1 MKRRRY
7 SLWAAI
13 VSMLLIAGCGQ
24 QAAPAPQPDSA
35 GAPGPSAEQPPT
47 AAETR
52 QTISVFY
59 ADSDLLQLQEEKR
72 EISYTDDL
80 DKYKKAIALLE
91 SPEQTETHFPLWS
104 GFGYHSVTFDNG
116 QLTIDADSQ
125 NVYNLGSGGE
135 GMALEALQKTL
146 FQFPEVESIA
156 ILEDGKQVETLM
168 GHVEITE
175 PFTRE

>member
-1 MKRRRY
+1 MKLRFQA
-7 SLWAAI
+7 LGAAI
-13 VSMLLIAGCGQ
+13 FSVLLLAGCGQ
-24 QAAPAPQPDSA
+24 QAAPSPQPDSA
-35 GAPGPSAEQPPT
+35 GGSGASVGQPST

-72 EISYTDDL
+72 EISYTDDV

-91 SPEQTETHFPLWS
+91 SPEQTETHFPLWNN
-104 GFGYHSVTFDNG
+104 FHYHSVTFANG
-116 QLTIDADSQ
+116 QVTIDADGQ
-125 NVYNLGSGGE
+125 NVYNLGSSGE
-135 GMALEALQKTL
+135 SMALEALKKTL
-146 FQFPEVESIA
+146 FQFPEVESIV
-156 ILEDGKQVETLM
+156 ILEDGRQVETLM